1 MIVRSFIARSKR
13 VAWSAPLAVL
23 ALGLALAACGG
34 DDDTPDQASRSGG
47 AEASNVPAGEPVG
60 KFPGVTIN
68 VSRWAGDPWEA
79 IVREAA
85 EEWSAATGG
94 KVNVDVSAPD
104 LRQKQV
110 LGFTRKTG
118 EYDVVYVLPNWFG
131 EYTSSGFLRPMD
143 DFLGDPSKN
152 TKDFSTS
159 IYNPS
164 IFEQG
169 NVDGK
174 QYSVPDFV
182 STVALAYR
190 SDVLADAGLEPP
202 KTWDDVLSVAQQ
214 LDGKDGMAGI
224 TLPGK
229 KGIGSVTDLMST
241 FLINQGAWWFDG
253 EGKSAVD
260 AAVLAEALQFYAD
273 LGAQAPEGILNFHF
287 DEAGTA
293 AANGK
298 AAMYIGNTP
307 SFAWLNDP
315 KRSKTV
321 GEWGFAPLAA
331 TGQDPSGQLMYWHWA
346 IPADSKNP
354 EAAYSF
360 IQYLTSEKVQRTFAV
375 RGATLGP
382 EQAMYDDPSL
392 EQDVPFLPALSAML
406 ENNQPQPAVPT
417 WPQAQD
423 AIETTVQSVLG
434 GDQDPQSAG
443 QDLAGKLEEVL
454 G

>member
-1 MIVRSFIARSKR
+1 MFVGSFTARSKR
-13 VAWSAPLAVL
+13 AAWSMALAVL
-23 ALGLALAACGG
+23 SLGLGLAACG
-34 DDDTPDQASRSGG
+34 DDATTDQASRSGG
-47 AEASNVPAGEPVG
+47 GKPSNVPAGQPVG

-79 IVREAA
+79 VVRQAA
-85 EEWSAATGG
+85 DEWSAATGG

-131 EYTSSGFLRPMD
+131 EYTSSGFLRPID
-143 DFLGDPSKN
+143 DFLGDPSMN
-152 TKDFSTS
+152 TKDFSPS
-159 IYNPS
+159 IYNPT

-190 SDVLADAGLEPP
+190 KDLLAAPP
-202 KTWDDVLSVAQQ
+202 QTWDDVLATAQEFN
-214 LDGKDGMAGI
+214 KDGMAGI

-241 FLINQGAWWFDG
+241 FLINQGAWWFDD
-253 EGKSAVD
+253 EGKAAVD
-260 AAVLAEALQFYAD
+260 ANALANALQFYAG
-273 LGAQAPEGILNFHF
+273 LGAEAPEGILNFHF

-321 GEWGFAPLAA
+321 GKWGFAPLAA
-331 TGQDPSGQLMYWHWA
+331 PGQDPSGQLMYWHWA
-346 IPADSKNP
+346 IPADAKTP

-360 IQYLTSEKVQRTFAV
+360 IQYVTSEKVQREFAV
-375 RGATLGP
+375 KGATLGP
-382 EQAMYDDPSL
+382 QQAMYDDTSL
-392 EQDVPFLPALSAML
+392 EQDVPFLPVLSAML
-406 ENNQPQPAVPT
+406 ENNRPQPAVPT
-417 WPQAQD
+417 WPQAQE
-423 AIETTVQSVLG
+423 AIETTVQSVLAG
-434 GDQDPQSAG
+434 KQDPQSAA
-443 QDLAGKLEEVL
+443 QDLAGELQEVL